1 MLNQR
6 EFIIA
11 ILKFLKEA
19 VEDKILTG
27 RNRALKGVVVY
38 TKPTPLAHG
47 GYVSMYAIRQL
58 DDGSGNG
65 GIMVMTTEG
74 EIEDSLRGDRRS
86 LVDLYQVSGKE
97 IFTKIEDYYSN
108 GTRGRGLDFNTLG
121 RSGSNILPL
130 VGTIVD
136 ELEET
141 FSIFLNKLAEELPDV
156 DAIDFMNSSVILPPD
171 VVTELDGYKKVGNTF
186 QSPSGI
192 YLKLRG
198 FADNGEALTAI
209 GLSNDLKRATKNDLM

>member
-1 MLNQR
+1 
-6 EFIIA
+6 
-11 ILKFLKEA
+11 
-19 VEDKILTG
+19 
-27 RNRALKGVVVY
+27 
-38 TKPTPLAHG
+38 
-47 GYVSMYAIRQL
+47 MYAIRQL

-141 FSIFLNKLAEELPDV
+141 FSIFLNRLAEELPDV

>member
-38 TKPTPLAHG
+38 TKPTPLSHG

-141 FSIFLNKLAEELPDV
+141 FSVFLNRLAEELPDV